1 MCPYILKLK
10 ARIDGYK
17 SLKFKH
23 KTRKTKNLKQ
33 YFYLGPLTLPNFQNL
48 FKNNKIVYWQAS
60 DP

>member
-33 YFYLGPLTLPNFQNL
+33 YFYLGPLTLPNF
-48 FKNNKIVYWQAS
+48 
-60 DP
+60 